1 MIPAVLLMMSSLSI
15 QAFMAPNGR
24 THGIAHRGFSG
35 AAPENTLAAFEKAI
49 DAGAEMFELDVL
61 LSRDGRVVVIHD
73 DTVDRTTD
81 GEGKVASL
89 TLAQLRALDAGAWFS
104 REFEG
109 ERIPTLEEALSLA
122 RGRILVNVEIK
133 TEAVGRGIVPKTL
146 DIIERLG
153 MRDQVVISSFD
164 PRALARVRELD
175 DTFVT
180 ASLFDARRQ
189 EDLSPQEVM
198 DRVGS
203 NGFNLS
209 RRQVDPSIV
218 EACHTLGRPVAVY
231 TVDDPDEMAQ
241 LIALGVDGIFTNRP
255 DRLLALTDSR

>member
-1 MIPAVLLMMSSLSI
+1 MLSVLFLMMSNLTI
-15 QAFMAPNGR
+15 QAFMEPNGH

-61 LSRDGRVVVIHD
+61 LSRDGHVVVIHD
-73 DTVDRTTD
+73 ATVDRTTD
-81 GEGKVASL
+81 GEGEVGKL

-109 ERIPTLEEALSLA
+109 ERIPTLEEALLLA

-133 TEAVGRGIVPKTL
+133 TEAVGRGIVEKTL
-146 DIIERLG
+146 QVIERLG

-164 PRALARVRELD
+164 PRALERVRELD
-175 DTFVT
+175 ETLVT
-180 ASLFDARRQ
+180 ASLFNARLQ
-189 EDLSPQEVM
+189 KGLSPGEVM

-203 NGFNLS
+203 QGFNLS
-209 RRQVDPSIV
+209 KRQVHPSIV
-218 EACHTLGRPVAVY
+218 EACHALGRPVAVY
-231 TVDDPDEMAQ
+231 TVDDPDEMKR
-241 LIALGVDGIFTNRP
+241 LIALGVDAIFTNRP
-255 DRLLALTDSR
+255 DRLLTLTDSR